1 MNLLPRRRPSAAM
14 IVALLALFVSL
25 GGSSYAAVRIGSKQI
40 ADNSIRSKDVHN
52 NDLRSA
58 DIEDGSLLAKD
69 FAPSQL
75 PSGRQGPAGPA
86 GPRGDKGE
94 QGSPG
99 VLKVYRVTE
108 PITLAA
114 NDSVRVLP
122 YCDQG
127 DVATG
132 GGYFLN
138 TANKTDAQLD
148 VEVFSNGPNTDRNV
162 LIPPGWDIG
171 IHNKTATARDGFA
184 WAVCAKLAS

>member
-1 MNLLPRRRPSAAM
+1 MV
-14 IVALLALFVSL
+14 VALVALFVSL
-25 GGSSYAAVRIGSKQI
+25 GGSSYAAVRIGSTQI
-40 ADNSIRSKDVHN
+40 ADNSIRSRDVHD
-52 NDLRSA
+52 NDLRSV
-58 DIEDGSLLAKD
+58 DVKDHSLLAKD
-69 FAPSQL
+69 FAPGQL
-75 PSGRQGPAGPA
+75 PSGGRGPAGPA
-86 GPRGDKGE
+86 GPRGEKGE

-99 VLKVYRVTE
+99 VLKVYRVTM
-108 PITLAA
+108 PIALPA

-148 VEVFSNGPNTDRNV
+148 VEVFSNGPNTNRDV
-162 LIPPGWDIG
+162 LTPPGWDIG

-184 WAVCAKLAS
+184 WAVCTKLAA